1 MEMIVLKIKKCSV
14 LTESEKN
21 EILKLENMA
30 FKEEQLE
37 NHAFLSN
44 EINFDKNLECFY
56 MAYDNNKLIGFLTT
70 FIPTSN
76 EAEILAVVH
85 PEYRQ
90 KGCFSMLFEAAKEI
104 LLRAGIKNI
113 LLVIEAKSQSGLK
126 VLKKFKG
133 YELEHSEYRMSY
145 EKSDTIPEYNDLS
158 FSEVNYENKKIFS
171 DITLEAFN
179 DLDENENN
187 SFIDSVIECED
198 REGYIAYNNDIPIGV
213 FDYNY
218 EDGDAFLYG
227 VAIQSDYRGKGFG
240 KQLIGFAL
248 EEGLKKRNKIVLD
261 VDSNNPIAFNLYKKC
276 GFKIDFQVDYYKYKI

>member
-1 MEMIVLKIKKCSV
+1 MEMIVLKIKKCSA
-14 LTESEKN
+14 LTDDEKN
-21 EILKLENMA
+21 EILDLENIA
-30 FKEEQLE
+30 FKEDKLE

-56 MAYDNNKLIGFLTT
+56 MAYDNNKLVGFLTT

-76 EAEILAVVH
+76 EAELLSVVH

-90 KGCFSMLFEAAKEI
+90 KGCFNMLLEAAKET
-104 LLRAGIKNI
+104 LLCAGVKNI
-113 LLVIEAKSQSGLK
+113 LFVIETKSKTGLK
-126 VLKKFKG
+126 ALKKFKG
-133 YELEHSEYRMSY
+133 CKIDHSEYRMSY
-145 EKSDTIPEYNDLS
+145 EKSDNIPKYNDLS
-158 FSEVNYENKKIFS
+158 FSKVNYENKKIFS

-179 DLDENENN
+179 DLDEDENDG
-187 SFIDSVIECED
+187 FIDTVIECED
-198 REGYIAYNNDIPIGV
+198 REGYIAYNNDIPVGV

-218 EDGDAFLYG
+218 EEGDAFLYG

>member
-1 MEMIVLKIKKCSV
+1 MIIVRVKKCSV

-21 EILKLENMA
+21 EILNLENMA

-56 MAYDNNKLIGFLTT
+56 MAYDDNKLIGFLTT

-76 EAEILAVVH
+76 DAEILAVVH

-104 LLRAGIKNI
+104 LLCAGIKNI
-113 LLVIEAKSQSGLK
+113 LLVIETKSKSGLK
-126 VLKKFKG
+126 TLKKFEEYK
-133 YELEHSEYRMSY
+133 LEHSEYRMSY
-145 EKSDTIPEYNDLS
+145 EKSDTIPKYNDLF

-171 DITLEAFN
+171 DITLDAFN
-179 DLDENENN
+179 DLDEND
-187 SFIDSVIECED
+187 SFIDTVIECEN
-198 REGYIAYNNDIPIGV
+198 RVGCIAYKNDTPIGV

-218 EDGDAFLYG
+218 EDRDAFLYG
-227 VAIQSDYRGKGFG
+227 VAIHGDYRGKGFG

-248 EEGLKKRNKIVLD
+248 EEGLKKRNKVVLD